1 MSEEPGFVTV
11 LRGALHPP
19 VREAPFWAVQA
30 MVVVIAAA
38 HLAVDLNIPTSTGVF
53 PAGIPVAL
61 LVVPVGYAALRYG
74 LAGSAATGLWA
85 TLLWLPDLLLPHD
98 EGHIGADSAN
108 LILVDVVA
116 LFVGQ
121 RIEAQRL
128 AHRRAQ
134 QATSE
139 RLEAEVRYRHLF
151 ETTSVPILVLDDQGT
166 VRDANPAASALF
178 GPVLLG
184 RPAPS
189 LVNACTA
196 IEALSGQVLVLPDGR
211 DYRLSVV
218 PLPNNVGGSG
228 AGGSGAGGSAVG
240 GSAVGGSA
248 AGGSAVGGS
257 EGGSEGGSVQVIF
270 EDVTEER
277 SKRRRASLHAAFVVR
292 AEEEQRRRLARELHD
307 EPLQLFLHLARRLES
322 LAGAPGVPE
331 AVTKDL
337 DESRLQALDA
347 ATRLRDLARGLRSPA
362 LDQLGLAPALSSLLA
377 ATEEECAA
385 LATDLEVTGT
395 AARLAGDVELGVFR
409 IAEEAVRNA
418 VHHAGAH
425 RLEVALDFA
434 PDSVGLTVK
443 DDGRGFER
451 DRAEQV
457 GSGHFG
463 LMGMAERA
471 SLLGGDFE
479 VQSAPG
485 AGTVV
490 AARVPLGAGS

>member
-1 MSEEPGFVTV
+1 
-11 LRGALHPP
+11 
-19 VREAPFWAVQA
+19 
-30 MVVVIAAA
+30 MVVVIATA
-38 HLAVDLNIPTSTGVF
+38 HLVVDLSTPNSTGVF

-61 LVVPVGYAALRYG
+61 LVVPVAYAALRYG
-74 LAGSAATGLWA
+74 LAGSAATALWA

-98 EGHIGADSAN
+98 EGHVGADSAN
-108 LILVDVVA
+108 LVLVDFVA

-121 RIEAQRL
+121 RIEAERF

-134 QATSE
+134 QATTE
-139 RLEAEVRYRHLF
+139 RLDAEARYRHLF

-166 VRDANPAASALF
+166 VRDANPALSAVF
-178 GPVLLG
+178 GPGLLD

-189 LVNACTA
+189 LLSDGTP
-196 IEALSGQVLVLPDGR
+196 IEKLSGQVLGLPDGR

-218 PLPNNVGGSG
+218 PLANS
-228 AGGSGAGGSAVG
+228 
-240 GSAVGGSA
+240 VGGSA
-248 AGGSAVGGS
+248 AGGSAAGGS
-257 EGGSEGGSVQVIF
+257 AQVIF

-277 SKRRRASLHAAFVVR
+277 SKRRRASLHAALLVR

-322 LAGAPGVPE
+322 LAWAPGVPGPV
-331 AVTKDL
+331 AKDL

-377 ATEEECAA
+377 ETEEGCTA
-385 LATDLEVTGT
+385 LATDLKVRGQ

-418 VHHAGAH
+418 VRHAGAH

-434 PDSVGLTVK
+434 PDSVALTVK
-443 DDGRGFER
+443 DDGRGFEG

-471 SLLGGDFE
+471 SLLGGEFE
-479 VQSAPG
+479 VRSAPG

>member
-1 MSEEPGFVTV
+1 MSEKPGFVAV
-11 LRGALHPP
+11 LRRALHPP
-19 VREAPFWAVQA
+19 VREAPFWVVQA
-30 MVVVIAAA
+30 MVVVIATA
-38 HLAVDLNIPTSTGVF
+38 HLVVDLSTPNSTGVF

-61 LVVPVGYAALRYG
+61 LVVPVAYAALRYG
-74 LAGSAATGLWA
+74 LAGSAATALWA

-98 EGHIGADSAN
+98 EGHVGADSAN
-108 LILVDVVA
+108 LVLVDFVA

-121 RIEAQRL
+121 RIEAERF

-134 QATSE
+134 QATTE
-139 RLEAEVRYRHLF
+139 RLDAEARYRHLF

-166 VRDANPAASALF
+166 VRDANPALSAVF
-178 GPVLLG
+178 GPGLLD

-189 LVNACTA
+189 LLSDGTP
-196 IEALSGQVLVLPDGR
+196 IEKLSGQVLGLPDGR

-218 PLPNNVGGSG
+218 PLANS
-228 AGGSGAGGSAVG
+228 
-240 GSAVGGSA
+240 VGGSA
-248 AGGSAVGGS
+248 AGGSATDGSATGGS
-257 EGGSEGGSVQVIF
+257 ATGGSAQVIF

-277 SKRRRASLHAAFVVR
+277 SKRRRASLHAALLVR

-322 LAGAPGVPE
+322 LAEAPGVPGPV
-331 AVTKDL
+331 AKDL

-377 ATEEECAA
+377 ETEEGCAA
-385 LATDLEVTGT
+385 LSTDLRVRGQ

-409 IAEEAVRNA
+409 IAQEAVRNA
-418 VHHAGAH
+418 VRHAGAH

-434 PDSVGLTVK
+434 SDSVALTVK
-443 DDGRGFER
+443 DDGRGFEG

-471 SLLGGDFE
+471 SLLGGEFE
-479 VQSAPG
+479 VRSAPG

>member
-1 MSEEPGFVTV
+1 MREKPEFVAV
-11 LRGALHPP
+11 LRRALHPP
-19 VREAPFWAVQA
+19 VRESPFWAVQA

-38 HLAVDLNIPTSTGVF
+38 HLVVDLSTPNSTGVF

-61 LVVPVGYAALRYG
+61 LVVPVAYAALRYG
-74 LAGSAATGLWA
+74 LAGSAATALWA

-98 EGHIGADSAN
+98 EGHVGADSAN
-108 LILVDVVA
+108 LVLVDFVA

-121 RIEAQRL
+121 RIEAGRF
-128 AHRRAQ
+128 AHGRAQ
-134 QATSE
+134 RATTE
-139 RLEAEVRYRHLF
+139 RLDAEARYRHLF
-151 ETTSVPILVLDDQGT
+151 ETTSVPILVLDDQGV
-166 VRDANPAASALF
+166 VRDANPASSAVF
-178 GPVLLG
+178 GPGLLD

-189 LVNACTA
+189 LLSDGTP
-196 IEALSGQVLVLPDGR
+196 IEKLSGQVLGLPDGR

-218 PLPNNVGGSG
+218 PLPNS
-228 AGGSGAGGSAVG
+228 VG
-240 GSAVGGSA
+240 GSAAVVSAAGGSA
-248 AGGSAVGGS
+248 AGGPA
-257 EGGSEGGSVQVIF
+257 QVIF

-277 SKRRRASLHAAFVVR
+277 SKRRRASLHAALLVR

-322 LAGAPGVPE
+322 LAGAPGVPGPV
-331 AVTKDL
+331 AKDL
-337 DESRLQALDA
+337 DESRVQALDA

-377 ATEEECAA
+377 ETKEGCTA
-385 LATDLEVTGT
+385 LATDLKVRGQ

-418 VHHAGAH
+418 VRHAGAH

-434 PDSVGLTVK
+434 PNSVALTVK
-443 DDGRGFER
+443 DDGRGFEG

-471 SLLGGDFE
+471 SLLGGEFE
-479 VQSAPG
+479 VRSAPG